1 MGTNQLDET
10 QTADSVV
17 EQLLENV
24 QQLEQ
29 RVDTLEYTIE
39 QKDGRIEELESQI
52 EIRGEDNAMEN
63 LWIRNLPVGKILRNR
78 KQVVKQLEGRITD
91 IERGEVDPGELVA
104 NAGADVDPSDL
115 IPLHNAYLSA
125 QNLHPSE
132 HNLSENQEIAARLF
146 PYLGQYAHS
155 NSRKLVLPSTK
166 IKDILEREI
175 ATPKLSRRLDVK
187 NPNTNTI
194 RRVMKFVEEFGN
206 DIMEFDNS
214 TKTNRLVIDR
224 DAWVEYTQ
232 EVTES
237 IELADYSTVNTDNK
251 TVSPEKK
258 RNEAEDRAAQEP
270 DKQSSPNDYGVVITD
285 QETTVISD

>member
-1 MGTNQLDET
+1 MRTSQLDET
-10 QTADSVV
+10 PGADSAVA
-17 EQLLENV
+17 QLLEDV

-29 RVDTLEYTIE
+29 RVDTLEHTIE
-39 QKDGRIEELESQI
+39 QKDDRIDELESQI

-63 LWIRNLPVGKILRNR
+63 LWIRNLPVGKMLRNR
-78 KQVVKQLEGRITD
+78 KQVVKQLEGRITN
-91 IERGEVDPGELVA
+91 IERGEVDPGEIVA
-104 NAGADVDPSDL
+104 NAGTDVDPSDL
-115 IPLHNAYLSA
+115 LPLHNAYLSV

-194 RRVMKFVEEFGN
+194 RRVMKFVGEFGSE
-206 DIMEFDNS
+206 IMEFDDS
-214 TKTNRLVIDR
+214 AKTNRLLIDR
-224 DAWVEYTQ
+224 GAWVEYTQ
-232 EVTES
+232 EVTEG
-237 IELADYSTVNTDNK
+237 IESTDYGTVNTENE
-251 TVSPEKK
+251 TVSARKK
-258 RNEAEDRAAQEP
+258 RDEAEDRAAQEP
-270 DKQSSPNDYGVVITD
+270 DKQSSPSDYGVVITD
-285 QETTVISD
+285 QETTVISN